1 MIYIMMN
8 KNKIIQIFKFVKDY
22 RKLEFYNK
30 QNNAYKNYQNKILK
44 LIKKMKKITVNK
56 LH

>member
-8 KNKIIQIFKFVKDY
+8 KNKIVQIFKFVKDY

-44 LIKKMKKITVNK
+44 LIKNMKKITVNK